1 MAEPS
6 PNPPRGLRSLPGLLA
21 VLLVTATVVGFLVTA
36 TPGLHG
42 YDGYFHI
49 RYAEVLRTE
58 GISRSFPWWQ
68 ETFLRDH
75 WADKDFLYHVL
86 LIPFTIGNLVTGA
99 KVAAVVFA
107 SAAMGTVYLVLRA
120 LGATLPAAWS
130 VGLLASSTM
139 FVYRLGFTRPL
150 VLAVALALAGTC
162 AILKDNRRWAF
173 ACAAIYPHLHI
184 SFHLLPCIALV
195 HDLHR
200 EVPPGERRSH
210 AVTAWTWA
218 GAAAGALLSPFVP
231 NNLYLWWVQNVGVLR
246 MAWSG
251 PEALRL
257 GAEILPGPSDQLLTY
272 NVGVFFFFMLS
283 IYFLAWRTGRPSP
296 QARTLLVLSMIFLTL
311 TLLSRRFIEFWAPFT
326 ALLAAVCVR
335 DATSDLRG
343 LVTRAPRLRWVA
355 AIVLSAAGV
364 LLLARN
370 ALAAHEFVRADAG
383 PEYAGSCE
391 WMGANVPP
399 GETIFHL
406 DWDEFPQ
413 LFFFDPQLH
422 YLVGLDPTF
431 MYLTDPGR
439 WQLWSDVAHG
449 EAEDLYAPIHETF
462 HSQWVLA
469 DSAAEEFHAKA
480 RRDPRFFPKFE
491 DEIASVYF
499 LAGGYEFVE
508 RWSVTGW
515 YPDPRRRL
523 YDLAIAPEP
532 GAAPGGAAAV
542 GAGAAAVDVASRGG
556 FVDLRRTLTIPP
568 TVTDVCAL
576 ARSVLVAPRE
586 MDAQIGITTDDEV
599 RVWIGGRPGYAHS
612 PFRTPPP
619 GSPGT
624 DPVTLDELIE
634 SRSHVEEGLQSAHL
648 RAGDNEVLVK
658 VCQSGKDLGFY
669 LRAFGQDGAPVPSRA
684 P

>member
-6 PNPPRGLRSLPGLLA
+6 PKQPRGLRFLPGLLA
-21 VLLVTATVVGFLVTA
+21 VLLVTAFVVGVLMTG

-49 RYAEVLRTE
+49 RYAQVLRSE

-86 LIPFTIGNLVTGA
+86 LIPFTLGSLVTGA

-120 LGATLPAAWS
+120 LGAGLPAAWTI
-130 VGLLASSTM
+130 GLLASSTM

-200 EVPPGERRSH
+200 ETPPGQRWRSG
-210 AVTAWTWA
+210 VTAWTWG

-231 NNLYLWWVQNVGVLR
+231 NNLYLWWVQNVGVLGL
-246 MAWSG
+246 AWSG
-251 PEALRL
+251 PGALRL

-272 NVGVFFFFMLS
+272 SAGVFLFFMAS
-283 IYFLAWRTGRPSP
+283 IYLMAWRTGRPSA
-296 QARTLLVLSMIFLTL
+296 QARTLLVISMIFLAL

-326 ALLAAVCVR
+326 VLLAAVCVR
-335 DATSDLRG
+335 DVAGDLRA
-343 LVTRAPRLRWVA
+343 LMTRAPALKAVA
-355 AIVLSAAGV
+355 AIVLSIAGV
-364 LLLARN
+364 LLLARSVST
-370 ALAAHEFVRADAG
+370 AYEFVRADTG

-413 LFFFDPQLH
+413 LFFFNPQFR
-422 YLVGLDPTF
+422 YLVGLDPSF
-431 MYLTDPGR
+431 MYLTNPSR
-439 WQLWSDVAHG
+439 WRLWNDIAHG
-449 EAEDLYAPIHETF
+449 EVEDPYTPIRETF
-462 HSQWVLA
+462 HSKWVLA
-469 DSAAEEFHAKA
+469 DSAAEEFHALA
-480 RRDPRFFPKFE
+480 RRDPRFFLKYE
-491 DEIASVYF
+491 DDVASVFF

-508 RWSVTGW
+508 PWSLRGW
-515 YPDPRRRL
+515 YPDPERRL
-523 YDLAIAPEP
+523 YDLMIAPEP
-532 GAAPGGAAAV
+532 GAAPGGPGAM
-542 GAGAAAVDVASRGG
+542 GAGAAGVEVASKGG
-556 FVDLRRTLTIPP
+556 FVDLRRALTIPP
-568 TVTDVCAL
+568 TIADVCGV
-576 ARSVLVAPRE
+576 ARSVLVAPRA
-586 MDAQIGITTDDEV
+586 MDVQIGITTDDEV
-599 RVWIGGRPGYAHS
+599 RVWIGGELAWSHS

-624 DPVTLDELIE
+624 EPVTLDELID
-634 SRSHVEEGLQSAHL
+634 SRSHVEERLQAARLH
-648 RAGDNEVLVK
+648 AGDNEVLVK
-658 VCQSGKDLGFY
+658 VCQWGKDLGFY
-669 LRAFGQDGAPVPSRA
+669 LRAFGEDGAPIPSRA